1 MLTCFKKRDC
11 SSHLLILVTPSHRFM
26 RVIVALSGSL
36 SNSGT
41 LASKRDFN
49 NRPTK
54 AELWPDI
61 ADHAIEYSTGET
73 WD

>member
-1 MLTCFKKRDC
+1 
-11 SSHLLILVTPSHRFM
+11 M